1 MKPKTRKTLIVG
13 VAASIFGPV
22 LGWVLTIAGFFK
34 TEQSLLQTPP
44 GTIPDMGQTM
54 SNMLFNLIPILVGAL
69 CGAVGLF
76 LVLYALIIHFFSGQK
91 TDVQKFFQKTLTPRP
106 FDEENPFSQNE

>member
-13 VAASIFGPV
+13 VAAAIFGPV
-22 LGWVLTIAGFFK
+22 LGWVLTFAGFFK

-44 GTIPDMGQTM
+44 GTIPNMGQTA
-54 SNMLFNLIPILVGAL
+54 SNMLFSLIPILVGTL

-76 LVLYALIIHFFSGQK
+76 LILYALIIHFFGSK
-91 TDVQKFFQKTLTPRP
+91 
-106 FDEENPFSQNE
+106 E

>member
-22 LGWVLTIAGFFK
+22 LGWVLTVAGFFK

-44 GTIPDMGQTM
+44 GTIPNVGQTATH
-54 SNMLFNLIPILVGAL
+54 MLFSLIPILVGAL
-69 CGAVGLF
+69 CGTAGLF
-76 LVLYALIIHFFSGQK
+76 LVLYALIIHFFRSK
-91 TDVQKFFQKTLTPRP
+91 
-106 FDEENPFSQNE
+106 E

>member
-1 MKPKTRKTLIVG
+1 MKPKTRNTLIVG

-22 LGWVLTIAGFFK
+22 LGWVLTMAGFFK

-44 GTIPDMGQTM
+44 GAIPNMEQTA
-54 SNMLFNLIPILVGAL
+54 SNMLFSLIPILVGAL

-76 LVLYALIIHFFSGQK
+76 LVLLALITHFFRSK
-91 TDVQKFFQKTLTPRP
+91 
-106 FDEENPFSQNE
+106 E

>member
-1 MKPKTRKTLIVG
+1 MKPKTRNTLIVG

-22 LGWVLTIAGFFK
+22 LGWVLTIAGIFK

-44 GTIPDMGQTM
+44 GTFPDLGQTA
-54 SNMLFNLIPILVGAL
+54 SHMLFGLIPILVGAL

-76 LVLYALIIHFFSGQK
+76 LVLYALIIHFFRSK
-91 TDVQKFFQKTLTPRP
+91 
-106 FDEENPFSQNE
+106 E

>member
-13 VAASIFGPV
+13 VAAAIFGPV
-22 LGWVLTIAGFFK
+22 LGWVLTIAAIFK

-44 GTIPDMGQTM
+44 GTFPDMGQTA
-54 SNMLFNLIPILVGAL
+54 SHMLFGLILILVGAL

-76 LVLYALIIHFFSGQK
+76 LVLYALIMHFFRSK
-91 TDVQKFFQKTLTPRP
+91 
-106 FDEENPFSQNE
+106 E

>member
-13 VAASIFGPV
+13 VAAAIFGPV
-22 LGWVLTIAGFFK
+22 LGWVLTIAGIFK

-44 GTIPDMGQTM
+44 GTIPDMGQTA
-54 SNMLFNLIPILVGAL
+54 SNMLFSLIPILVGAL

-76 LVLYALIIHFFSGQK
+76 LVLYALIIHFFRSK
-91 TDVQKFFQKTLTPRP
+91 
-106 FDEENPFSQNE
+106 E